1 MTVLI
6 QRTYFEEGT
15 NSALFLNGLF
25 MGFAIELPWL
35 NNKQV
40 ISCIREGEYKL
51 KARYSA
57 KFGHHLHILDVLDR
71 GLILLHPANDAKR
84 ELQGCI
90 APVTQ
95 LTGIGKGTNS
105 KLLHQKLVSLCYQA
119 FDRNEKVQLIIKS

>member
-1 MTVLI
+1 MEILI
-6 QRTYFEEGT
+6 HRTYFEEGT

-57 KFGHHLHILDVLDR
+57 KFGHHLHVLDVMDR
-71 GLILLHPANDAKR
+71 GLILLHPANDAMR

-95 LTGIGKGTNS
+95 LTGIGKGTHS
-105 KLLHQKLVSLCYQA
+105 KQLLQKLVSLCYQA
-119 FDRNEKVQLIIKS
+119 FDRNEHVQLIIKS